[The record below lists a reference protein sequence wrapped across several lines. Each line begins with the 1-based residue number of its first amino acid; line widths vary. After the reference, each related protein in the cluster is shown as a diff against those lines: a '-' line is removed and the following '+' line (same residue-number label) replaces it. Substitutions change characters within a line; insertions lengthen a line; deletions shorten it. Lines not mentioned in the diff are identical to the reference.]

1 MTPERKKYL
10 AKCSKREVILRLKI
24 KEAKQVMKAYKFGLN
39 REHKLYPLTKAQILY
54 DLQIIREAKITI
66 IAYRHELHRLK
77 GMDSVVVP
85 KRAEGYIG
93 VFVCSCG
100 SDVIANYCP
109 NCGRRI
115 LWEKVK

>member
-10 AKCSKREVILRLKI
+10 AKCSEKEKMLRRRIEVRKDFIVSNKFKLNNNKRLEKCERDWYLMQI
-24 KEAKQVMKAYKFGLN
+24 KDHKFN
-39 REHKLYPLTKAQILY
+39 LTL
-54 DLQIIREAKITI
+54 
-66 IAYRHELHRLK
+66 YRHELHRLK